1 MDAIELKKISKKYK
15 LYKNNREILSDFF
28 LKSQKSKE
36 FSALEN
42 ISFKV
47 KKGTSY
53 GVIGDNGSGK
63 STLLRIISNNTI
75 PTEGEVLKSGKVALL
90 NVGAGI
96 SQHYTGIQNIYY
108 KSTLNGLT
116 KDETDALLDEII
128 EFSELGEFIDQPVRK
143 YSSGMRAKLGFSI
156 AIHIPFD
163 ILIVDEALAVGD
175 ARFREKCL
183 KRLNELQNT
192 GKTILF
198 VSHSVEQVKSFCE
211 KCCWIHKGELV
222 AKGKSDAI
230 IELYKEY
237 SNKNLTIDVAKRLID
252 YDKGTYYV
260 D

>member
-1 MDAIELKKISKKYK
+1 MDAIELKNISKKYK

-28 LKSQKSKE
+28 LKSHKSKE
-36 FSALEN
+36 FTALEN

-47 KKGTSY
+47 TKGTSY

-75 PTEGEVLKSGKVALL
+75 PTEGEVRKNGKVALL

-96 SQHYTGIQNIYY
+96 SQHYTGVQNIYY
-108 KSTLNGLT
+108 KSALNGLT
-116 KDETDALLDEII
+116 KDETDALLEEIVD
-128 EFSELGEFIDQPVRK
+128 FSELGEFIDQPVRK

-175 ARFREKCL
+175 ALFREKCL

-211 KCCWIHKGELV
+211 KCCWIHKGELI
-222 AKGKSDAI
+222 AKGKSDVV

>member
-1 MDAIELKKISKKYK
+1 MNAIEIKKISKKYK
-15 LYKNNREILSDFF
+15 LYKNNREILVDF
-28 LKSQKSKE
+28 LSKKHKCRE
-36 FSALEN
+36 FDALTDV
-42 ISFKV
+42 SFNV
-47 KKGTSY
+47 RKGISY

-75 PTEGEVLKSGKVALL
+75 ATTGTIKKHGKVALL

-96 SQHYTGIQNIYY
+96 SPHYTGIQNIYY

-116 KDETDALLDEII
+116 NKDVDGLLNDII
-128 EFSELGEFIDQPVRK
+128 EFSELGEFIEQPVRK

-156 AIHIPFD
+156 AIHNPFD

-175 ARFREKCL
+175 ALFRDKCL
-183 KRLNELQNT
+183 KKLNELQNS

-198 VSHSVEQVKSFCE
+198 VSHSVGQVQSFCE
-211 KCCWIHKGELV
+211 RVCWIHQGELI
-222 AKGKSDAI
+222 AKGKSEPI

-237 SNKNLTIDVAKRLID
+237 SNKNISIEVAKRLID
-252 YDKGTYYV
+252 YDKGTYYA